1 MDSERRQTDNTSG
14 DRNGGWNLKQ
24 YVVIGLVV
32 FITFCCCILFFF
44 MIYRYNGFADFWK
57 KLTTILQPIIMG
69 LVLAYLLNPVMKFL
83 ERHLM
88 KLLEPR
94 MKSKTKAKKMSRGV
108 AIAGAWVFLGGIVVL
123 LIAAIVPSIIQ
134 SIQGIA
140 TGLPSEVK
148 NIMDWSDEFFKGDS
162 EIVGVINDVLQ
173 KASDAVQ
180 KFLENDLLAQV
191 QVYLTSIAS
200 GVIYTLKFL
209 LNLVVGIIVSIYVL
223 ASQETFAGQAKKII
237 YAMFKPVRAN
247 VIVETVRKSNEIF
260 GGFISGKLLDSA
272 IIGILAYVVLT
283 IMRMPD
289 TILLAVIIGV
299 TNIIPFFGPFIGAIP
314 SFLIVVLQNPLQG
327 VYFLIFIFILQQ
339 IDGNIIGPKI
349 LGDSTGLSSFWVVF
363 AILVFGGL
371 WGFPGMLLGVPLMA
385 VIYYVAQKL
394 VSYFLRKR
402 GLVDDTGSYIH
413 LMRIDKRTNELVYE
427 EKTEPAPE
435 LHLLSTAP
443 SHDPTPPASHLPMQ
457 THAPRPQWQ
466 QGPPLQSPA
475 PKRYRWQKVPSP
487 YVLHHRNRWNSTALF
502 SPAPPATAGKT
513 YRCPEWWREAEG
525 RSGDHPHKECL
536 GMPASG
542 DSAPEP
548 FS

>member
-24 YVVIGLVV
+24 YVVIALVV

-272 IIGILAYVVLT
+272 IIGILAYYENAGYDPACSDHRRDQHYCVFRTVYRSNSVIPYRCIAESAAGSVLSH
-283 IMRMPD
+283 
-289 TILLAVIIGV
+289 
-299 TNIIPFFGPFIGAIP
+299 F
-314 SFLIVVLQNPLQG
+314 
-327 VYFLIFIFILQQ
+327 
-339 IDGNIIGPKI
+339 
-349 LGDSTGLSSFWVVF
+349 
-363 AILVFGGL
+363 
-371 WGFPGMLLGVPLMA
+371 
-385 VIYYVAQKL
+385 
-394 VSYFLRKR
+394 
-402 GLVDDTGSYIH
+402 H
-413 LMRIDKRTNELVYE
+413 LY
-427 EKTEPAPE
+427 
-435 LHLLSTAP
+435 
-443 SHDPTPPASHLPMQ
+443 
-457 THAPRPQWQ
+457 
-466 QGPPLQSPA
+466 SPA
-475 PKRYRWQKVPSP
+475 DRRQYYRTEDPRRFYW
-487 YVLHHRNRWNSTALF
+487 A
-502 SPAPPATAGKT
+502 
-513 YRCPEWWREAEG
+513 
-525 RSGDHPHKECL
+525 
-536 GMPASG
+536 
-542 DSAPEP
+542 
-548 FS
+548 

>member
-24 YVVIGLVV
+24 YVVIALVV

-140 TGLPSEVK
+140 TALPSEVK

-272 IIGILAYVVLT
+272 IIG
-283 IMRMPD
+283 
-289 TILLAVIIGV
+289 
-299 TNIIPFFGPFIGAIP
+299 PFIGAIP

-427 EKTEPAPE
+427 EKTEKGTGEKIEESPE
-435 LHLLSTAP
+435 
-443 SHDPTPPASHLPMQ
+443 
-457 THAPRPQWQ
+457 
-466 QGPPLQSPA
+466 
-475 PKRYRWQKVPSP
+475 K
-487 YVLHHRNRWNSTALF
+487 
-502 SPAPPATAGKT
+502 
-513 YRCPEWWREAEG
+513 
-525 RSGDHPHKECL
+525 
-536 GMPASG
+536 
-542 DSAPEP
+542 
-548 FS
+548 

>member
-24 YVVIGLVV
+24 YVVIALVV

-314 SFLIVVLQNPLQG
+314 TALLILMVSPIQCVYFVVFIIVLQQ
-327 VYFLIFIFILQQ
+327 F
-339 IDGNIIGPKI
+339 DGNILGPKI
-349 LGDSTGLSSFWVVF
+349 LGNTTQLSSFWVLF
-363 AILVFGGL
+363 AILLFGGVFGIV
-371 WGFPGMLLGVPLMA
+371 GMIVGVPIFGFVYHLIRDWMHDRLG
-385 VIYYVAQKL
+385 I
-394 VSYFLRKR
+394 RK
-402 GLVDDTGSYIH
+402 
-413 LMRIDKRTNELVYE
+413 
-427 EKTEPAPE
+427 
-435 LHLLSTAP
+435 
-443 SHDPTPPASHLPMQ
+443 
-457 THAPRPQWQ
+457 
-466 QGPPLQSPA
+466 
-475 PKRYRWQKVPSP
+475 
-487 YVLHHRNRWNSTALF
+487 
-502 SPAPPATAGKT
+502 AT
-513 YRCPEWWREAEG
+513 
-525 RSGDHPHKECL
+525 KE
-536 GMPASG
+536 
-542 DSAPEP
+542 
-548 FS
+548 

>member
-1 MDSERRQTDNTSG
+1 
-14 DRNGGWNLKQ
+14 
-24 YVVIGLVV
+24 
-32 FITFCCCILFFF
+32 
-44 MIYRYNGFADFWK
+44 
-57 KLTTILQPIIMG
+57 
-69 LVLAYLLNPVMKFL
+69 
-83 ERHLM
+83 
-88 KLLEPR
+88 
-94 MKSKTKAKKMSRGV
+94 MSRGV

-209 LNLVVGIIVSIYVL
+209 LNLVVGIIVSIMCGE
-223 ASQETFAGQAKKII
+223 QETFAGQAKKII

-402 GLVDDTGSYIH
+402 GLVDDTG
-413 LMRIDKRTNELVYE
+413 K
-427 EKTEPAPE
+427 
-435 LHLLSTAP
+435 LHSSDA
-443 SHDPTPPASHLPMQ
+443 H
-457 THAPRPQWQ
+457 
-466 QGPPLQSPA
+466 
-475 PKRYRWQKVPSP
+475 
-487 YVLHHRNRWNSTALF
+487 
-502 SPAPPATAGKT
+502 
-513 YRCPEWWREAEG
+513 
-525 RSGDHPHKECL
+525 
-536 GMPASG
+536 
-542 DSAPEP
+542 
-548 FS
+548 

>member
-24 YVVIGLVV
+24 YVVIALVV

-299 TNIIPFFGPFIGAIP
+299 TNIKGGVGKTTSSRLSEQFRHSLSLYCRIRCRECTFSFSSLFSSRSTAILSDRRSSAILLGLVPSGWYLPFWYLAGC
-314 SFLIVVLQNPLQG
+314 
-327 VYFLIFIFILQQ
+327 
-339 IDGNIIGPKI
+339 
-349 LGDSTGLSSFWVVF
+349 GDSRACCSVCRS
-363 AILVFGGL
+363 
-371 WGFPGMLLGVPLMA
+371 
-385 VIYYVAQKL
+385 
-394 VSYFLRKR
+394 
-402 GLVDDTGSYIH
+402 
-413 LMRIDKRTNELVYE
+413 
-427 EKTEPAPE
+427 
-435 LHLLSTAP
+435 
-443 SHDPTPPASHLPMQ
+443 
-457 THAPRPQWQ
+457 WQ
-466 QGPPLQSPA
+466 
-475 PKRYRWQKVPSP
+475 
-487 YVLHHRNRWNSTALF
+487 
-502 SPAPPATAGKT
+502 
-513 YRCPEWWREAEG
+513 
-525 RSGDHPHKECL
+525 
-536 GMPASG
+536 
-542 DSAPEP
+542 
-548 FS
+548 

>member
-24 YVVIGLVV
+24 YVIIALVV

-57 KLTTILQPIIMG
+57 KLTTILQPIIIG

-83 ERHLM
+83 ERHLL

-94 MKSKTKAKKMSRGV
+94 MKSKKKAQKVSRGV

-148 NIMDWSDEFFKGDS
+148 NFMDWSDEFFKGDS
-162 EIVGVINDVLQ
+162 EIVDFFNGVLQ

-180 KFLENDLLAQV
+180 NFLENDLLAQI

-209 LNLVVGIIVSIYVL
+209 LNLVVGII
-223 ASQETFAGQAKKII
+223 
-237 YAMFKPVRAN
+237 MFKPVRAN

-314 SFLIVVLQNPLQG
+314 SFLIVVLQDPLQG

-427 EKTEPAPE
+427 EKTEKGTEEKIEESPE
-435 LHLLSTAP
+435 
-443 SHDPTPPASHLPMQ
+443 
-457 THAPRPQWQ
+457 
-466 QGPPLQSPA
+466 
-475 PKRYRWQKVPSP
+475 K
-487 YVLHHRNRWNSTALF
+487 
-502 SPAPPATAGKT
+502 
-513 YRCPEWWREAEG
+513 
-525 RSGDHPHKECL
+525 
-536 GMPASG
+536 
-542 DSAPEP
+542 
-548 FS
+548 

>member
-24 YVVIGLVV
+24 YVVIALVV

-314 SFLIVVLQNPLQG
+314 CGLLLLLENPMHCL
-327 VYFLIFIFILQQ
+327 YFIIFIFVLQQ
-339 IDGNIIGPKI
+339 LDGNVIGPKI
-349 LGDSTGLSSFWVVF
+349 LGNTTGVSSFWVLF
-363 AILVFGGL
+363 SILLFGGM
-371 WGFPGMLLGVPLMA
+371 WGVVGMVIGVPLFA
-385 VIYYVAQKL
+385 VIYDIIRKL
-394 VSYFLRKR
+394 VYRGLRK
-402 GLVDDTGSYIH
+402 H
-413 LMRIDKRTNELVYE
+413 KRESMITDYE
-427 EKTEPAPE
+427 EK
-435 LHLLSTAP
+435 
-443 SHDPTPPASHLPMQ
+443 
-457 THAPRPQWQ
+457 
-466 QGPPLQSPA
+466 
-475 PKRYRWQKVPSP
+475 Y
-487 YVLHHRNRWNSTALF
+487 
-502 SPAPPATAGKT
+502 
-513 YRCPEWWREAEG
+513 
-525 RSGDHPHKECL
+525 HK
-536 GMPASG
+536 S
-542 DSAPEP
+542 
-548 FS
+548 

>member
-24 YVVIGLVV
+24 YVVIALVV

-209 LNLVVGIIVSIYVL
+209 LNLVVGIIVSIY
-223 ASQETFAGQAKKII
+223 
-237 YAMFKPVRAN
+237 AN

-427 EKTEPAPE
+427 EKTEKGTEEKIEESPE
-435 LHLLSTAP
+435 
-443 SHDPTPPASHLPMQ
+443 
-457 THAPRPQWQ
+457 
-466 QGPPLQSPA
+466 
-475 PKRYRWQKVPSP
+475 K
-487 YVLHHRNRWNSTALF
+487 
-502 SPAPPATAGKT
+502 
-513 YRCPEWWREAEG
+513 
-525 RSGDHPHKECL
+525 
-536 GMPASG
+536 
-542 DSAPEP
+542 
-548 FS
+548 

>member
-24 YVVIGLVV
+24 YVVIALVV

-191 QVYLTSIAS
+191 
-200 GVIYTLKFL
+200 
-209 LNLVVGIIVSIYVL
+209 
-223 ASQETFAGQAKKII
+223 
-237 YAMFKPVRAN
+237 R
-247 VIVETVRKSNEIF
+247 
-260 GGFISGKLLDSA
+260 
-272 IIGILAYVVLT
+272 
-283 IMRMPD
+283 
-289 TILLAVIIGV
+289 
-299 TNIIPFFGPFIGAIP
+299 
-314 SFLIVVLQNPLQG
+314 
-327 VYFLIFIFILQQ
+327 
-339 IDGNIIGPKI
+339 
-349 LGDSTGLSSFWVVF
+349 GLSDVD
-363 AILVFGGL
+363 
-371 WGFPGMLLGVPLMA
+371 
-385 VIYYVAQKL
+385 
-394 VSYFLRKR
+394 RKR
-402 GLVDDTGSYIH
+402 CDLYFKVSAESGGRHHCVHLCAGEPGDVCRTGEENH
-413 LMRIDKRTNELVYE
+413 LRHV
-427 EKTEPAPE
+427 
-435 LHLLSTAP
+435 
-443 SHDPTPPASHLPMQ
+443 Q
-457 THAPRPQWQ
+457 
-466 QGPPLQSPA
+466 
-475 PKRYRWQKVPSP
+475 
-487 YVLHHRNRWNSTALF
+487 
-502 SPAPPATAGKT
+502 AGT
-513 YRCPEWWREAEG
+513 CERDR
-525 RSGDHPHKECL
+525 
-536 GMPASG
+536 
-542 DSAPEP
+542 
-548 FS
+548 

>member
-24 YVVIGLVV
+24 YVVIALVV

-349 LGDSTGLSSFWVVF
+349 LGSSTGINGFWIMF
-363 AILVFGGL
+363 AILLGGGL
-371 WGFPGMLLGVPLMA
+371 FGFIGMLLGVPVFV
-385 VIYYVAQKL
+385 VIYAGLERL
-394 VSYFLRKR
+394 VDHGLKKR
-402 GLVDDTGSYIH
+402 GLQTETAEYMDLDYIDDAT
-413 LMRIDKRTNELVYE
+413 MQPVR
-427 EKTEPAPE
+427 
-435 LHLLSTAP
+435 
-443 SHDPTPPASHLPMQ
+443 LPQ
-457 THAPRPQWQ
+457 E
-466 QGPPLQSPA
+466 
-475 PKRYRWQKVPSP
+475 VPDES
-487 YVLHHRNRWNSTALF
+487 LKDS
-502 SPAPPATAGKT
+502 K
-513 YRCPEWWREAEG
+513 
-525 RSGDHPHKECL
+525 D
-536 GMPASG
+536 
-542 DSAPEP
+542 DSAK
-548 FS
+548 